1 MSAEFD
7 EHAESYEESLE
18 RSLEVSG
25 ENRDYF
31 AAGRMS
37 FLAGLLASAG
47 RKAGQVLDF
56 GCGTGNG
63 LPHAVERLE
72 PEQVTGADVSAASLE
87 IARRRFPEIGLCLN
101 HELPEAAFDTVFC
114 NGVMHHVPVEEREKV
129 FAEIHRATKPGG
141 WFALFENSKWNPAT
155 RYVMSRCAF
164 DIHAVPLSAS
174 EARRWMRGAGFRVL
188 GTRYLF
194 VFPKA
199 LGMFRW
205 MEPWLSPLPLG
216 TQYVVWGVKGF
227 EGCSNR

>member
-18 RSLEVSG
+18 SALEVSG

-47 RKAGQVLDF
+47 RKAGKVLDF

-63 LPHAVERLE
+63 LPHARERLR
-72 PEQVTGADVSAASLE
+72 PDRLSGADVSSASLE
-87 IARRRFPEIGLCLN
+87 IARRRFPEVELCLN
-101 HELPEAAFDTVFC
+101 RELPGEAFDTVFC
-114 NGVMHHVPVEEREKV
+114 NGVIHHVPVDERKRV

-164 DIHAVPLSAS
+164 DNHAVPLSAR

-199 LGMFRW
+199 LGMFRSF
-205 MEPWLSPLPLG
+205 EPWLSPLPLG
-216 TQYVVWGVKGF
+216 TQYVVWGVK
-227 EGCSNR
+227 E

>member
-18 RSLEVSG
+18 SALEVSG

-37 FLAGLLASAG
+37 FLARLLASAG
-47 RKAGQVLDF
+47 RKAGKVLDF

-63 LPHAVERLE
+63 LPHARELLGA
-72 PEQVTGADVSAASLE
+72 EQVTGADVSSASLE

-101 HELPEAAFDTVFC
+101 HELPAVAFDTVFC
-114 NGVMHHVPVEEREKV
+114 NGVIHHVPVDERKRV
-129 FAEIHRATKPGG
+129 FAEIHRATKQEG

-164 DIHAVPLSAS
+164 DNHAVPLSAR

-205 MEPWLSPLPLG
+205 LEPWLSPLPLG
-216 TQYVVWGVKGF
+216 TQYVVWGVKG
-227 EGCSNR
+227 

>member
-7 EHAESYEESLE
+7 EHAENYEESLE
-18 RSLEVSG
+18 SALEVSG

-37 FLAGLLASAG
+37 FLAGLLAGAG
-47 RKAGQVLDF
+47 RKAGEVLDF

-72 PEQVTGADVSAASLE
+72 PERVTGADVSAASLE

-114 NGVMHHVPVEEREKV
+114 NGVIHHVPLDERKRV

-164 DIHAVPLSAS
+164 DNHAVPLSAR

-199 LGMFRW
+199 LGFLRW

-216 TQYVVWGVKGF
+216 AQYVVWGVKGF

>member
-7 EHAESYEESLE
+7 KHAESYEESLE
-18 RSLEVSG
+18 SALAVSG

-47 RKAGQVLDF
+47 RKAGEVLDF

-72 PEQVTGADVSAASLE
+72 SERVTGADVSAASLE
-87 IARRRFPEIGLCLN
+87 IARQRFPEIGLCLN
-101 HELPEAAFDTVFC
+101 HELPVGAFDTVFC
-114 NGVMHHVPVEEREKV
+114 NGVIHHVPVDERKRV

-164 DIHAVPLSAS
+164 DNHAVPLSAR
-174 EARRWMRGAGFRVL
+174 EARRWMRGSGFRVL

-194 VFPKA
+194 VFPMA
-199 LGMFRW
+199 LGFLR
-205 MEPWLSPLPLG
+205 
-216 TQYVVWGVKGF
+216 
-227 EGCSNR
+227 